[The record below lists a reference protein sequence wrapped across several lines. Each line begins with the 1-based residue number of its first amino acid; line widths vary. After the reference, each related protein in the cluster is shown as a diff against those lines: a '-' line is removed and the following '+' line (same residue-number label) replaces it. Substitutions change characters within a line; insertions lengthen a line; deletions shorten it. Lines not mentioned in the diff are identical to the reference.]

1 MILLHEK
8 WKFFTTTLSKHDRLL
23 GSSEYIFV
31 EIQNCMNKIDFNC
44 SAELLKSERQ
54 GPLEKKAGNPES
66 DHTFFQTVRR
76 TENILSESVG
86 KNRVEAA
93 LLLKVQRPRW
103 QYTGLGQ
110 TSKIPPKI
118 KFKHFFS

>member
-8 WKFFTTTLSKHDRLL
+8 WNVFWKFFTTTLSKHDRLL

-54 GPLEKKAGNPES
+54 GPLEKRQETQS
-66 DHTFFQTVRR
+66 QT
-76 TENILSESVG
+76 THF
-86 KNRVEAA
+86 
-93 LLLKVQRPRW
+93 
-103 QYTGLGQ
+103 
-110 TSKIPPKI
+110 SKL
-118 KFKHFFS
+118 